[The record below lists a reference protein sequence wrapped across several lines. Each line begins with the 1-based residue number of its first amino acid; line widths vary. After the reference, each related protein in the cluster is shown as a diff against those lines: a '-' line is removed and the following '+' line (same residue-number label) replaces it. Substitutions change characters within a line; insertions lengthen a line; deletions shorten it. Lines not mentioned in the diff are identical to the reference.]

1 MVVVP
6 LSQSTEFSSPK
17 FERFQSDAD
26 EPVATGRAEKGNGI
40 NWARVAAVGSLALSG
55 VLLMSGRRRAGLVAA
70 VSGTAL
76 AMLDQQESMKA
87 WWETLPVYLDE
98 VQLMLKRA
106 QGAVEDVAI
115 QRDRLQRILRK

>member
-17 FERFQSDAD
+17 FERFQSDTD
-26 EPVATGRAEKGNGI
+26 EPVAAEHAEEGNGI
-40 NWARVAAVGSLALSG
+40 NWVRVAAAGSLAMSG
-55 VLLMSGRRRAGLVAA
+55 VLLMSGRRRAGLVTA

-76 AMLDQQESMKA
+76 AMLDQQESLKA

-98 VQLMLKRA
+98 VQLMLNRA
-106 QGAVEDVAI
+106 QGAIDDVAI
-115 QRDRLQRILRK
+115 RSEKLRRILTK